1 MGPRPENG
9 KRSLRDTKSQKKK
22 KKVYSSEGNLG
33 HKKSTSRDLLAI
45 SQDSLCLAIDLPRP
59 KSEKETEYRK
69 ASHAKGCPPRQTN
82 AGPQGQANKKNQ
94 GSLEKWLIPGL
105 GQNKPR

>member
-1 MGPRPENG
+1 M
-9 KRSLRDTKSQKKK
+9 
-22 KKVYSSEGNLG
+22 G

-45 SQDSLCLAIDLPRP
+45 SQDILCLAIDLPRP

-82 AGPQGQANKKNQ
+82 AGPQGQANKRNQ
-94 GSLEKWLIPGL
+94 GSLENWLIPGL